1 MPVMHTRTATWRTL
15 TMCACVT
22 WIGAVC
28 LEGAQSSAVG
38 RVLLSRPAE
47 QQPDTTSA
55 TPARA
60 LVSKYCVTCHNERLK
75 TANLLLDK
83 VDDTIANASDTWEK
97 VVVQLRGRSMPPV
110 NMPRPDNATYDAVAT
125 WLEGELDRALG
136 ECGSI
141 DADDNAV
148 AR

>member
-1 MPVMHTRTATWRTL
+1 MIHPCTATWRRL
-15 TMCACVT
+15 TMCACAA

-75 TANLLLDK
+75 TGNLLLDK

-97 VVVQLRGRSMPPV
+97 VVVQLRGRSPV
-110 NMPRPDNATYDAVAT
+110 
-125 WLEGELDRALG
+125 
-136 ECGSI
+136 
-141 DADDNAV
+141 
-148 AR
+148 